1 MQKIGAVILAA
12 GESSRF
18 GRPKQLVQFRGKSLV
33 RRVVDAAKDANCSV
47 IVVVL
52 GSKREQIERELK
64 ETDAIVAENR
74 DWRRG
79 IGSSIRVGVER
90 AVNQAPDIAAM
101 VLLTCDQ
108 PFVKTDTIERLIAM
122 REKTKKAIVASSYSE
137 TLGVPALFDR
147 SCFQELLTMPDDSG
161 AKSMILSNRERV
173 AELLFPEGK
182 IDIDTA
188 PDYEKLT
195 AQS

>member
-33 RRVVDAAKDANCSV
+33 RRVVDAAKDANCSA

-52 GSKREQIERELK
+52 GSRREQIERELK
-64 ETDAIVAENR
+64 ETDAIVAENE

-79 IGSSIRVGVER
+79 IGSSIRVGVES
-90 AVNQAPDIAAM
+90 AVNQAPDIEAI

-108 PFVKTDTIERLIAM
+108 PFIKTDTIECLIAM

-147 SCFQELLTMPDDSG
+147 SCFQELLALDDETG
-161 AKSMILSNRERV
+161 AKAIILSNRERV